1 MTRFREFCIF
11 FFLARINPTNREIPH
26 ARNRTQNAPEQINNS
41 RRQCKQ
47 TNNSKLLRKIT
58 TIGTDTN
65 RALEIS
71 ARETTTISG
80 PIRLVATSLTT
91 SSPPSVCQLLWFCLR
106 LCGCGCAISARTVCL
121 SLWPVAVEWVCFDSW
136 PSRGGVCERSS
147 EKCGFVYVSARLMRQ
162 TGVGANGLI

>member
-106 LCGCGCAISARTVCL
+106 LCGCGCAISARAVCASRSGPWRL
-121 SLWPVAVEWVCFDSW
+121 S
-136 PSRGGVCERSS
+136 
-147 EKCGFVYVSARLMRQ
+147 GFVLTAGLRVVVCVRDRARSA
-162 TGVGANGLI
+162 GLFTFRRG